1 MRTLLLVLFT
11 SFFLTNVYAQDH
23 MPPSDNPLKGV
34 WRMVFQRSVFDT
46 HVDTTLVLGEHF
58 PGGDQVKILTDTHF
72 AFGRQ
77 SDDGENVTAGGGRYR
92 IEGTTYIEMIE
103 YHTSGPLVGTE
114 IPFSWKIQDGMWYH
128 QGDFSNFRLEEVWV
142 RVDGNH

>member
-1 MRTLLLVLFT
+1 MKTLSLLLFAALLF
-11 SFFLTNVYAQDH
+11 SNAYAQH
-23 MPPSDNPLKGV
+23 MPPADHPLIGEWKL
-34 WRMVFQRSVFDT
+34 VFQRSVFET
-46 HVDTTLVLGEHF
+46 HVDTTLAKGDHF
-58 PGGDQVKILTDTHF
+58 PGGDQTKILTQTHF

-92 IEGTTYIEMIE
+92 IEGNSYIEMIE

-114 IPFSWKIQDGMWYH
+114 IPFSWEIKNGMWYH

-142 RVDGNH
+142 RIND